1 MAHRANTP
9 PLILFFLVLV
19 ATIPIS
25 HSLPFSLVLS
35 LLSMPK
41 QSGYSDPSPLWRLTK
56 LALDCLYTRRDMH
69 GLTCNIYSLVFFS
82 LSIIAYDWTLWWF
95 TVLPLLES
103 LRFRLVAYSRC
114 ASHGRSAP
122 RCALRFR
129 HFFNEGS
136 GELEIWYNKLQ
147 VALYMR
153 HIIYKIIFE
162 ANNYLGCK
170 DESPATRPFPSQKGK
185 CISYTQVCSPPCTK
199 HLWYSIILS
208 FHHSHSSV

>member
-1 MAHRANTP
+1 MTTN
-9 PLILFFLVLV
+9 
-19 ATIPIS
+19 
-25 HSLPFSLVLS
+25 
-35 LLSMPK
+35 M
-41 QSGYSDPSPLWRLTK
+41 RLTK
-56 LALDCLYTRRDMH
+56 TVAPKPQTSVSLECSVTGRSSKNSEAIHLNDPRAFVVLLRDIES
-69 GLTCNIYSLVFFS
+69 GTIRASPKS
-82 LSIIAYDWTLWWF
+82 QIRGRPSSDIKT
-95 TVLPLLES
+95 LES

-136 GELEIWYNKLQ
+136 GELEIWYHKLQ

-162 ANNYLGCK
+162 ANNCLGCK

-185 CISYTQVCSPPCTK
+185 CISYAQVCSPPCTK

>member
-1 MAHRANTP
+1 MIFRVVLGKTSNAHP
-9 PLILFFLVLV
+9 PPAEVSNAFQHMHIKKCNQLI
-19 ATIPIS
+19 I
-25 HSLPFSLVLS
+25 
-35 LLSMPK
+35 
-41 QSGYSDPSPLWRLTK
+41 
-56 LALDCLYTRRDMH
+56 
-69 GLTCNIYSLVFFS
+69 
-82 LSIIAYDWTLWWF
+82 
-95 TVLPLLES
+95 ES

-114 ASHGRSAP
+114 ASHRRSAP

-136 GELEIWYNKLQ
+136 GELEIWYHKLQ

>member
-1 MAHRANTP
+1 MYEKFIWFYINILNLDHNEWFELMSCPCHDDGTSTNLRISQIPGEGPPKRCVLISPDPAHRDCD
-9 PLILFFLVLV
+9 
-19 ATIPIS
+19 
-25 HSLPFSLVLS
+25 HS
-35 LLSMPK
+35 
-41 QSGYSDPSPLWRLTK
+41 
-56 LALDCLYTRRDMH
+56 
-69 GLTCNIYSLVFFS
+69 I
-82 LSIIAYDWTLWWF
+82 
-95 TVLPLLES
+95 ES

-136 GELEIWYNKLQ
+136 GELEIWYHKLQ

-162 ANNYLGCK
+162 ANNCLGCK